1 MPLTMR
7 PTGLGSGV
15 DKDRPDYIVY
25 CGGWAIGRIY
35 ETRGGPDSLRWFWSM
50 TVNGPMR
57 GSRGDLAAAR
67 SRKLDRR
74 RRSADLHGLRQRLI
88 FLRRLRAVYSL

>member
-1 MPLTMR
+1 MALKLR
-7 PTGLGSGV
+7 PSGLGSGI
-15 DKDRPDYIVY
+15 DKDRPDYTVVT
-25 CGGWAIGRIY
+25 GEWEVGRIY
-35 ETRGGPDSLRWFWSM
+35 ETRGGLANLRWFWSL

>member
-1 MPLTMR
+1 MPLTLR
-7 PTGLGSGV
+7 PTSLGSGI
-15 DKDRPDYIVY
+15 DKDRPDYTVFT
-25 CGGWAIGRIY
+25 GEWEVGHIY
-35 ETRGGPDSLRWFWSM
+35 ETRGGLDNL
-50 TVNGPMR
+50 R

>member
-1 MPLTMR
+1 VPLTLR
-7 PTGLGSGV
+7 PTSLGSGI
-15 DKDRPDYIVY
+15 DKDRPDYTVFT
-25 CGGWAIGRIY
+25 GEWEVGHIY
-35 ETRGGPDSLRWFWSM
+35 ETRGGLDNL
-50 TVNGPMR
+50 R

>member
-1 MPLTMR
+1 MR
-7 PTGLGSGV
+7 PSRPTAIRSKKNSCG
-15 DKDRPDYIVY
+15 DRH
-25 CGGWAIGRIY
+25 ARRR
-35 ETRGGPDSLRWFWSM
+35 EAERRSRSLRWFWSL
-50 TVNGPMR
+50 TVNGPML

>member
-1 MPLTMR
+1 MPLKLR
-7 PTGLGSGV
+7 PTGLGSGI
-15 DKDRPDYIVY
+15 DKDRPDYTVITGEWEV
-25 CGGWAIGRIY
+25 GRIY
-35 ETRGGPDSLRWFWSM
+35 ETCGGPDSLRWFWSM

-74 RRSADLHGLRQRLI
+74 RRSADLLCH
-88 FLRRLRAVYSL
+88 APHW

>member
-1 MPLTMR
+1 MR
-7 PTGLGSGV
+7 PSRPTAIRSKKNSCG
-15 DKDRPDYIVY
+15 DRH
-25 CGGWAIGRIY
+25 ARRRRR
-35 ETRGGPDSLRWFWSM
+35 TGGPESLRWFWSL

-88 FLRRLRAVYSL
+88 FLRRLRADYSL

>member
-1 MPLTMR
+1 MALKLR
-7 PTGLGSGV
+7 PSGLGSGI
-15 DKDRPDYIVY
+15 DKDRPDYTVVT
-25 CGGWAIGRIY
+25 GEWEVGRIY
-35 ETRGGPDSLRWFWSM
+35 ETRGGPDNLRWFWSLA
-50 TVNGPMR
+50 VNGPMR

-88 FLRRLRAVYSL
+88 FLRRLRTVYSL